1 MTSLIVEGGAET
13 LASFF
18 HAGLVDRVQI
28 FVAPRI
34 LAGRNALGAVGGLG
48 FPLLRA
54 PVLAGAECERVG
66 QDLALT
72 GRIARAR

>member
-1 MTSLIVEGGAET
+1 VSSLLVEGGAET

-18 HAGLVDRVQI
+18 HAGLVDRARV

-48 FPLLRA
+48 FPLLQA
-54 PVLAGAECERVG
+54 PVLAGVECERIG
-66 QDLALT
+66 QDFALT
-72 GRIARAR
+72 GRVVRAR